1 MIFTILLSFYLFADD
16 TNLLYADK
24 DLKSLESVINIE
36 LQKVCDWL
44 NANKLTISAKKS
56 NFVIFRPS
64 QKKLSYQVKIR
75 IYNNA
80 PNSDTFLECKDYVKF
95 LGVLIDKKLTWKY
108 HIDYIASK
116 ISRVVGII
124 SRLRHSV
131 SLNTLIQVYR
141 SLIFPYTHYGIAAWS
156 QAAQVYLRKVFIL
169 QKRAL
174 RLMFFAGNRSHA
186 IPLFVSANVL
196 PLNMLYFETVCS
208 LMHDI
213 STNSAP
219 QNICDLFTCSSDLH
233 TYNTRFSDAG
243 NLYINKSRLRIQLKP
258 FSIFEAKLWNCLKP
272 DLRKLRKQPFKN
284 KIHQFLLAVLG
295 NEDDYVDVSTLM
307 LKITNYHSS
316 NSNSYYY

>member
-1 MIFTILLSFYLFADD
+1 M
-16 TNLLYADK
+16 
-24 DLKSLESVINIE
+24 
-36 LQKVCDWL
+36 
-44 NANKLTISAKKS
+44 
-56 NFVIFRPS
+56 
-64 QKKLSYQVKIR
+64 
-75 IYNNA
+75 
-80 PNSDTFLECKDYVKF
+80 
-95 LGVLIDKKLTWKY
+95 LIDKNLTWKY

-131 SLNTLIQVYR
+131 PLNTLIQIYR
-141 SLIFPYTHYGIAAWS
+141 SLIFPYTYYGIAAWG
-156 QAAQVYLRKVFIL
+156 QAAQVYLRKIFIL

-196 PLNMLYFETVCS
+196 PLNMLYLETVCS

-219 QNICDLFTCSSDLH
+219 QNICDLFTCSSDVH

-243 NLYINKSRLRIQLKP
+243 NLYVNKSRLRIQLNS
-258 FSIFEAKLWNCLKP
+258 FSIFGAKLWNCLKP
-272 DLRKLRKQPFKN
+272 ELRKLRKKPFKN

-307 LKITNYHSS
+307 LKITNYH
-316 NSNSYYY
+316 